1 MKKRDMKS
9 NSKKVGHCL
18 SRAKKSK
25 EMGVSKKFLKW
36 VEELIEYQK
45 SQNKTLALVTSHLK
59 VVRY

>member
-1 MKKRDMKS
+1 MNKRDMKF
-9 NSKKVGHCL
+9 NSKKAGQCL

-25 EMGVSKKFLKW
+25 EMGVSKKFLNL
-36 VEELIEYQK
+36 VEVLIEYQK